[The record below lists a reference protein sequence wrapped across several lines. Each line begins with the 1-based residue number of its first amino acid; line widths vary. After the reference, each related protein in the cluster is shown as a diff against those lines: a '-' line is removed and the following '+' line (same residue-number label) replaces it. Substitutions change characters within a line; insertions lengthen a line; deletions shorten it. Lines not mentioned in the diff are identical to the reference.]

1 MREAFARLIGFGR
14 ASLIDDDGDMQLVQV
29 TEGAAG
35 NGFADR
41 VIDRVRRVAEFGF
54 ASVPPL
60 GSEVM
65 MLRRGADRSQSVVVG
80 TSHRP
85 SRPRGMKPG
94 DAGIY
99 DVRGAKVIL
108 TENGLVIDCA
118 GLPAIVQNC
127 PTITLKATE
136 KVVIDAPETDL
147 TGDVT
152 IGGAVSAV
160 GEITAR
166 TGGTSTALGALR
178 DAYALHKHG
187 LVQTGTGASGPT
199 DRQP

>member
-1 MREAFARLIGFGR
+1 MLEALARLVGFGR
-14 ASLIDDDGDMQLVQV
+14 ATLVDDDGEVQLVQV

-35 NGFADR
+35 TGFTDR
-41 VIDRVRRVAEFGF
+41 VIDRVRRVSEFGF

-65 MLRRGADRSQSVVVG
+65 MLRRGAERSQSVVVG

-85 SRPRGMKPG
+85 SRPRGLKPG
-94 DAGIY
+94 DTGIY
-99 DVRGAKVIL
+99 DVRGAKVML
-108 TENGLVIDCA
+108 TEDGLVIDCA

-136 KVVIDAPETDL
+136 KVVVDAPGAEF
-147 TGDVT
+147 TGDLVANGT
-152 IGGAVSAV
+152 ISAA

-166 TGGTSTALGALR
+166 TGGTSAALGALH

-187 LVQTGTGASGPT
+187 LVQAGTGTSGPA